1 MRIRNFEELI
11 ANGLTDEDKEA
22 RRICLEVLDK
32 VIEELDPRKMV
43 SSKVRR
49 VDSKLCIDGLT
60 LDLDE
65 FKHVYLVGFGK
76 ASHLMAEAVEKL
88 IGDRLT
94 RGFIN
99 ILKGVSFES
108 LTGRVEFRKV
118 SHPIPDEEGLLGAKD
133 ILKLV
138 SEASENDL
146 VICLIS
152 GGGSAMTPLPAEG
165 ITLEDKQRTTEAL
178 LKCGAR
184 IDEVNAVRK
193 HISAFKGGQLA
204 RAAYPATVL
213 SLIISDV
220 VGDPLEVIASGPTS
234 PDPSTF
240 KDAFEILRRYGIWGS
255 VPESVRR
262 RIEAGLR
269 GEVEE
274 TPKPGDKV
282 FEKVHNLV
290 VGNNRLACRIAAEHA
305 QKLGLNTLIL
315 SSVVEGE
322 ARHVGTVYGSIL
334 VEEVLADSPVKK
346 PAAIIA
352 GGETTVTVRGSG
364 LGGRNQELVLSAS
377 RKIKGLRGVAIASL
391 GTDGIDG
398 PTDAAGAI
406 ADGKTVLR
414 AEGKGLDPERY
425 LDDNDSYRFF
435 KSLGDLIFTGPT
447 GTNVTDIAVIVA
459 LKPAKPRGRCS
470 TST

>member
-1 MRIRNFEELI
+1 MKIRNLKELI
-11 ANGLTDEDKEA
+11 TNGLTGEDREA
-22 RRICLEVLDK
+22 RRICLEIIDR
-32 VIEELDPRKMV
+32 VIEELDPRRMLY
-43 SSKVRR
+43 SKLRR
-49 VDSKLCIDGLT
+49 VGSKLHVDGLN

-65 FKHVYLVGFGK
+65 FRHVYLVGFGK
-76 ASHLMAEAVEKL
+76 ASHLMAEAVERL

-94 RGFIN
+94 RGFVN
-99 ILKGVSFES
+99 ILRDVEFKS

-118 SHPIPDEEGLLGAKD
+118 SHPIPDEEGLLGAKE
-133 ILKLV
+133 ILKLA
-138 SEASENDL
+138 SEASDGDL

-152 GGGSAMTPLPAEG
+152 GGGSAMAPLPAEG
-165 ITLEDKQRTTEAL
+165 VTLRDKQKTTGAL
-178 LKCGAR
+178 LRCGAR

-234 PDPSTF
+234 PDSSTF
-240 KDAFEILRRYGIWGS
+240 RDAYEILRRYGIWETVPGS
-255 VPESVRR
+255 VRK

-282 FEKVHNLV
+282 FERVHNV
-290 VGNNRLACRIAAEHA
+290 IVGNNRLACRLAADYA
-305 QKLGLNTLIL
+305 QRLGLNTLIL

-334 VEEVLADSPVKK
+334 VEEALADSPIEK
-346 PAAIIA
+346 PAVVIA

-377 RKIKGLRGVAIASL
+377 RKIKGLRGVAIASI
-391 GTDGIDG
+391 GTDGVDG
-398 PTDAAGAI
+398 PTDAAGAV
-406 ADGKTVLR
+406 ADGMTLVR
-414 AEGKGLDPERY
+414 ARERGLNPEEY

-435 KSLGDLIFTGPT
+435 ENLGDLVFTGPT
-447 GTNVTDIAVIVA
+447 GTNVTDITVMVA
-459 LKPAKPRGRCS
+459 LKTG
-470 TST
+470 

>member
-1 MRIRNFEELI
+1 LRIRNFEVLV
-11 ANGLTDEDKEA
+11 ANGLTSEDREA
-22 RRICLEVLDK
+22 RRICLEILNK
-32 VIEELDPRKMV
+32 VVEGLDPRKMV
-43 SSKVRR
+43 FSKVRR
-49 VDSKLCIDGLT
+49 TGSKLYIDGLT

-65 FKHVYLVGFGK
+65 FEHVYLVGFGK
-76 ASHLMAEAVEKL
+76 ASHLMAEAMERLVSDK
-88 IGDRLT
+88 LT

-99 ILKGVSFES
+99 ILKDVSFES
-108 LTGRVEFRKV
+108 LTGRVESKKV
-118 SHPIPDEEGLLGAKD
+118 SHPIPDEEGLLGAKQ

-138 SEASENDL
+138 SDASEKDL

-165 ITLEDKQRTTEAL
+165 ITLEDKQRTTQTL

-213 SLIISDV
+213 SLIVSDV

-240 KDAFEILRRYGIWGS
+240 KDAYEILRRYGIWES

-262 RIEAGLR
+262 RIETGLR

-282 FEKVHNLV
+282 FEKVHNV
-290 VGNNRLACRIAAEHA
+290 IVGNNRLACHIAAEYA

-334 VEEVLADSPVKK
+334 VEEALVDNPIEK
-346 PAAIIA
+346 PAVIIV

-406 ADGKTVLR
+406 ADGKTVSR
-414 AEGKGLDPERY
+414 AEEKSLDPEKY

-435 KSLGDLIFTGPT
+435 KSLGDLVFTGPT
-447 GTNVTDIAVIVA
+447 GTNVTDITVMVA
-459 LKPAKPRGRCS
+459 LKTG
-470 TST
+470 

>member
-1 MRIRNFEELI
+1 MKIKNFKELVG
-11 ANGLTDEDKEA
+11 NGLTDEDKEA
-22 RRICLEVLDK
+22 RRICLEIIDR
-32 VIEELDPRKMV
+32 VIEELDPRKMLY
-43 SSKVRR
+43 
-49 VDSKLCIDGLT
+49 SKLRRIGSKLHVEGLN

-65 FKHVYLVGFGK
+65 FRRIYLVGFGK
-76 ASHLMAEAVEKL
+76 ASHLMAKAIERL

-99 ILKGVSFES
+99 ILRGVEFKS

-118 SHPIPDEEGLLGAKD
+118 GHPIPDEEGLIGAKE

-138 SEASENDL
+138 SKASDRDL

-165 ITLEDKQRTTEAL
+165 VTLRDKQKTTETL

-240 KDAFEILRRYGIWGS
+240 RDAYDILERYNIWES
-255 VPESVRR
+255 VPRSVRK

-282 FEKVHNLV
+282 FEKVYNV
-290 VGNNRLACRIAAEHA
+290 IVGNNRLACRLAVEHA
-305 QKLGLNTLIL
+305 QRLGLNTLML
-315 SSVVEGE
+315 SSVIEGE

-334 VEEVLADSPVKK
+334 VEEALNDNPIEK
-346 PAAIIA
+346 PAVIIA
-352 GGETTVTVRGSG
+352 GGETTVNVKGSG
-364 LGGRNQELVLSAS
+364 LGGRNQELVLSAC
-377 RKIKGLRGVAIASL
+377 RKIRSLRGVVIASI

-406 ADGKTVLR
+406 ADGKTLTR
-414 AEGKGLDPERY
+414 AMEKGLNPEKY
-425 LDDNDSYRFF
+425 LDNNDSYRFF
-435 KSLGDLIFTGPT
+435 QRLGDLVFTGPT
-447 GTNVTDIAVIVA
+447 GTNVTDMTVMVA
-459 LKPAKPRGRCS
+459 LKTG
-470 TST
+470 